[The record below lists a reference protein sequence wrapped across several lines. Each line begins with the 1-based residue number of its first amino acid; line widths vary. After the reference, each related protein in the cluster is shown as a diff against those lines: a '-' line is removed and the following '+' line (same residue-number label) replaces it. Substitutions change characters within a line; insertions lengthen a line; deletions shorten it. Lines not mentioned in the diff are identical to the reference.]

1 MTPSTSNTHFGYVA
15 LMGLPNAGKSTLL
28 NQLLG
33 TKVSIVTPKVQTTRR
48 RVLGVFMQDDLQ
60 IAFLDTP
67 GVFEPKTRLDKSMVN
82 VALQAAKEAD
92 VVCVIIDAC
101 KPIEASDRLL
111 LQAKESR
118 TPVIVV
124 LNKIDKVAKDKL
136 ILIADHVQKTHGI
149 NTIFMISALKNDG
162 ITTLITH
169 ITKYIPEGPWL
180 FNEDDLT
187 DLSTQDLA
195 TEFTREK
202 LFFYLHQEIPYGLMV
217 EHELWERN
225 KETGKIT
232 IFQRIII
239 NKQSHKGIVLGKGG
253 ENIKKV
259 REAAQREISNLLQ
272 QKVTLKLQVV
282 VKEDWKDKP
291 QYYTSQGLEF

>member
-1 MTPSTSNTHFGYVA
+1 MTSPNPTSFGYVA

-33 TKVSIVTPKVQTTRR
+33 VKVSIVTPKVQTTRR
-48 RVLGVFMQDDLQ
+48 RVLGVFMQDDMQ

-82 VALQAAKEAD
+82 VAFDAAKEAD
-92 VVCVIIDAC
+92 VVCVLIDAC
-101 KPIEASDRLL
+101 KPIDASDKLL
-111 LQAKESR
+111 SQVRNSR
-118 TPVIVV
+118 APVVIV
-124 LNKIDKVAKDKL
+124 LNKVDKVKKDKL
-136 ILIADHVQKTHGI
+136 ILLADYIQKTHQL

-162 ITTLITH
+162 IASLIAYLKQH
-169 ITKYIPEGPWL
+169 IPSGPWL

-217 EHELWERN
+217 EHELWHKDEKNGR
-225 KETGKIT
+225 IT
-232 IFQRIII
+232 IYQRIIVE
-239 NKQSHKGIVLGKGG
+239 KQSHKGIVLGKNG
-253 ENIKKV
+253 ETIKKV
-259 REAAQREISNLLQ
+259 RVAAQREISNLLQ
-272 QKVTLKLQVV
+272 QNAILKLQVV
-282 VKEDWKDKP
+282 VKEDWKNKP

>member
-1 MTPSTSNTHFGYVA
+1 MTLHPTFFGYVA

-48 RVLGVFMQDDLQ
+48 RVLGVFIQDNTQ

-67 GVFEPKTRLDKSMVN
+67 GVFEPKNRLDKSMVN
-82 VALQAAKEAD
+82 VALQAAQEAEI
-92 VVCVIIDAC
+92 VCVIIDVC
-101 KPIEASDRLL
+101 KPFNASDTLL
-111 LQAKESR
+111 KEA
-118 TPVIVV
+118 TATKAQVIVV
-124 LNKIDKVAKDKL
+124 LNKIDKMHKDKL
-136 ILIADHVQKTHGI
+136 IIIADHIQKTHNI

-162 ITTLITH
+162 VASLINYLVQN
-169 ITKYIPEGPWL
+169 ISEGPWL

-225 KETGKIT
+225 KDNGKLT
-232 IFQRIII
+232 IYQRIVI
-239 NKQSHKGIVLGKGG
+239 NKKSHKGIVLGKNG

-259 REAAQREISNLLQ
+259 RVSAQREISNLLQ
-272 QKVTLKLQVV
+272 EKVTLKLQVV